1 MRHAGANGPVLPGK
15 WMIGGA
21 AASVAAV
28 TVLMHVAG
36 LHIDPAA
43 PSLWPFY
50 ACGGVA
56 TGLCVGFRKRT
67 QPHHRFVR
75 DLAEYLALATL
86 IALVGALASYPD
98 AAVSHGFIDPT
109 LARADAALGFDWVAW
124 YRVVAAHRWLQLS
137 GRVAYD
143 AIYWTP
149 AAILA
154 FFAWTGRQ
162 DRARA
167 LLASLAIAAAI
178 TLTLFAFLPAVGP
191 FAYLWR
197 GPAPYMPVSGL
208 WQPLLIPPLREH
220 HLHVVDVGAL
230 RGLVSIPSYHT
241 AAGVLFIA
249 AAWPERRLRWPVL
262 AVNAAM
268 LLATPVEGT
277 HYLVD
282 MIAGAG
288 VAGVALAL
296 VRGLHAGLRERRGVA
311 TEQGRYATL

>member
-1 MRHAGANGPVLPGK
+1 M
-15 WMIGGA
+15 GGA
-21 AASVAAV
+21 VASLCVV
-28 TVLMHVAG
+28 TALMHVAG
-36 LHIDPAA
+36 LRIDPSS

-56 TGLCVGFRKRT
+56 TGLCVGFRKRAR
-67 QPHHRFVR
+67 PHHRVVR

-98 AAVSHGFIDPT
+98 AAVTHGFIDPA
-109 LARADAALGFDWVAW
+109 LARADAALGFNWVAW
-124 YRVVAAHRWLQLS
+124 YTVVAAHPALQLA
-137 GRVAYD
+137 GRTAYD
-143 AIYWTP
+143 SIYWTP

-191 FAYLWR
+191 FAYLWH
-197 GPAPYMPVSGL
+197 GPAPYMPISGL
-208 WQPLLIPPLREH
+208 WQPTLIPPLREH
-220 HLHVVDVGAL
+220 HVHVVDVGAL

-241 AAGVLFIA
+241 AAAVLFIA

-262 AVNAAM
+262 ALNAAM
-268 LLATPVEGT
+268 LLSTPVEGT

-282 MIAGAG
+282 MIAGAA

-296 VRGLHAGLRERRGVA
+296 VRGLHAALRRDAA
-311 TEQGRYATL
+311 TASRVNAWSGTARAS